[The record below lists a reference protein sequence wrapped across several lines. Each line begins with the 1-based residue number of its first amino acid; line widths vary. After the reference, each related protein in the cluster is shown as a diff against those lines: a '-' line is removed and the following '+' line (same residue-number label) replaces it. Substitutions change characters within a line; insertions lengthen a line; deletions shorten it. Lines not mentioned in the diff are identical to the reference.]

1 MIKSIYNSIRED
13 IFFRIQNFHTNINTK
28 DRAELSDYFSNLL
41 SNKILE
47 GNKVF
52 SEINSTNILK
62 MEQQNKI
69 IVDILTEIKD
79 NTKKLLTEFE
89 YQGLVYYETDPK
101 SKKQIL
107 KARSIVLKSTIEYI
121 NKLKNI
127 EYEYY
132 TKFHKLD

>member
-1 MIKSIYNSIRED
+1 MIKSIYNSIREN
-13 IFFRIQNFHTNINTK
+13 IFFRIENFHTNINTK

-52 SEINSTNILK
+52 SEINSINILK

-79 NTKKLLTEFE
+79 NTKKLITE
-89 YQGLVYYETDPK
+89 
-101 SKKQIL
+101 
-107 KARSIVLKSTIEYI
+107 IERIKPDIICLNNLHGYYI
-121 NKLKNI
+121 NI
-127 EYEYY
+127 EVLFKYLS
-132 TKFHKLD
+132 KSNSVK